1 MKKDKD
7 NASVLKMDS
16 DVTAILNTTFI
27 HSLTYHNI
35 FLVPLYLT
43 LSEMNELCNLI
54 TFARYSGKLNCL

>member
-1 MKKDKD
+1 
-7 NASVLKMDS
+7 MDS
-16 DVTAILNTTFI
+16 DVTAILNN
-27 HSLTYHNI
+27 SLTYPNI

>member
-16 DVTAILNTTFI
+16 DVTAILNN
-27 HSLTYHNI
+27 SLTYPNI

-54 TFARYSGKLNCL
+54 IFTRYSGKLNCL